1 MWRLSTL
8 RRPPRRRAPRPGWR
22 QRWRAFSRSRLARW
36 LLATVPVLLL
46 LALLVL
52 AEVAPSGQD
61 LTRTWE
67 LVGKIGVVIA
77 TVLIARAMLT
87 MGRWF

>member
-1 MWRLSTL
+1 MWWLST
-8 RRPPRRRAPRPGWR
+8 PRQSPRRAPRRGWR
-22 QRWRAFSRSRLARW
+22 QRWRAFSRTRLARW
-36 LLATVPVLLL
+36 LLATTPVLVL
-46 LALLVL
+46 LALLAL
-52 AEVAPSGQD
+52 SEVAPSGQD

-67 LVGKIGVVIA
+67 LAGKIGVVIA